1 MLNRIWQ
8 IGLLIWLSLVTIG
21 AFLWTPL
28 ADGLGEYTRILYFHV
43 PVAWV
48 TVLAFLI
55 GAVFSI
61 IYLKKREIIYDRIAE
76 SASQLGLV
84 YCILATITGSIW
96 AKVSWVVRL
105 CFDL

>member
-8 IGLLIWLSLVTIG
+8 IGLLIWLSLVIAG

-55 GAVFSI
+55 GAIYSI
-61 IYLKKREIIYDRIAE
+61 IYLKKRDIIYDRIAE
-76 SASQLGLV
+76 SAGQM
-84 YCILATITGSIW
+84 
-96 AKVSWVVRL
+96 
-105 CFDL
+105 